1 MQKQTLIDEYF
12 NPAPVLPFNL
22 RLEDVAAAMR
32 DVYDFFY
39 DVNTFLRDKSLPR
52 FDDTVRPAVL
62 SGMLSDM
69 LTESVAKHS
78 RSLVSNKFHNGH
90 PDLLVAG
97 VYPNDSTQSGKEGV
111 EIKATQK
118 PGGAVDT
125 HGGRDQWMLVFVYK
139 IDRVTEPATQRDPLR
154 FTEVYLGNVKA
165 DDFRVNERGQLGTRT
180 ATLDREGVVK
190 LRDGWLYM
198 EPSSSRS
205 RPRSLRVV

>member
-1 MQKQTLIDEYF
+1 MQKQTLIDDYF

-22 RLEDVAAAMR
+22 RIEDVAAAMR

-52 FDDTVRPAVL
+52 FDDTVRSSVL

-97 VYPNDSTQSGKEGV
+97 VYPNDSTQSGREGV

-190 LRDGWLYM
+190 LRDGWLYI